1 VPRKEKTRAKTRKVS
16 DPEQVQK
23 AISDAVRDFGRIDV
37 FIANAG
43 EFSLDST
50 RTDGRYNAGMAIS
63 KPILEQTLDEYR
75 KQMAIN
81 GEPPA
86 RQLAADLVR

>member
-23 AISDAVRDFGRIDV
+23 AISDVVRDFGRIDV

-43 EFSLDST
+43 EFFLDPT
-50 RTDGRYNAGMAIS
+50 RIDG
-63 KPILEQTLDEYR
+63 
-75 KQMAIN
+75 
-81 GEPPA
+81 
-86 RQLAADLVR
+86 